1 MTHLTPRAKF
11 LPAAILALATLALP
25 AQAQEDS
32 PYVSVQ
38 VLKPE
43 IAMQMAQAAM
53 THCRDQ
59 GYQVGVS
66 VVDRFGTLQMFVK
79 DRYAG
84 LHVQETSFR
93 KAWTAVSFRT
103 DTHTLDT
110 QMQAGSDA
118 AGLRHLSQV
127 LPVGGGLVVEGG
139 GQMVGAIGISGAPSP
154 ELDVACAEAGI
165 EAVADAIAF

>member
-1 MTHLTPRAKF
+1 M
-11 LPAAILALATLALP
+11 PAMHRTMRLMSPFLALAALALP
-25 AQAQEDS
+25 VQAQDDS
-32 PYVSVQ
+32 PYVTVQ
-38 VLKPE
+38 VLKPK
-43 IAMQMAQAAM
+43 IAVQMAQAAM
-53 THCRDQ
+53 THCRDE

-66 VVDRFGTLQMFVK
+66 VVDRFGTLQVFVK

-103 DTHTLDT
+103 DTHTLDS

-127 LPVGGGLVVEGG
+127 LPVGGGVVVEGG